1 MLELAF
7 GIGAVVLIVIGAPI
21 YIVLLAAAASI
32 TVFVLETPFI
42 VLYQYVYSSLSKSA
56 LLAVPFFLFAGELM
70 ARGTLAE
77 HLMRVADAGTRRVPG
92 GMGVATVGAST
103 FFGAIS
109 GSSVAAVGAI
119 GRIAHDPLVRGG
131 YPPRF
136 AEAVIASSASIAS
149 VVPPSIAMI
158 LYSIAARESAADLF
172 IAGILPGLV
181 LAGAL
186 CLYVAIVRWRDISS
200 AGAPSLL
207 SAAYGAIPGFGMPVL
222 VLGGIYAGIFSPTE
236 AAGMACAYALLYV
249 ALIEKGFGLRQV
261 VECAVEAALTTTQV
275 LIIVAAGGVFAW
287 AMTVSG
293 VPQAIAGGLG
303 ELVLP
308 GWIILVLI
316 VLFLLAVGCVLDTAS
331 AILVLT
337 PILLPVAT
345 LIGIDPIHFGVIMVL
360 NLSIGMFTPPFG
372 LNIFITQALFDPP
385 IQELYRAL
393 LPFIGVAVLALLI
406 ITFTPDLSLVLL
418 P

>member
-7 GIGAVVLIVIGAPI
+7 AIGAAVLVVIGAPI
-21 YIVLLAAAASI
+21 YIVLLAVAAG
-32 TVFVLETPFI
+32 TLVFILGTPFTA
-42 VLYQYVYSSLSKSA
+42 LYQYLFSSLSKSA

-70 ARGTLAE
+70 ARGTLADR
-77 HLMRVADAGTRRVPG
+77 LMSVAAAGTRRVPG

-158 LYSIAARESAADLF
+158 LYSIAAQESAADLF

-186 CLYVAIVRWRDISS
+186 CLYVAVARRRDSGSS
-200 AGAPSLL
+200 PTLSLAKAMY
-207 SAAYGAIPGFGMPVL
+207 SALPGFGMPVL
-222 VLGGIYAGIFSPTE
+222 VLGGIYAGVFSPTE
-236 AAGMACAYALLYV
+236 AAGMACAYALLYTV
-249 ALIEKGFGLRQV
+249 LAERNFGLRRV
-261 VECAVEAALTTTQV
+261 FDCAVEAALTTTQV

-293 VPQAIAGGLG
+293 APQAIAGGIA
-303 ELVLP
+303 ESMLP
-308 GWIILVLI
+308 DWAILVTI
-316 VLFLLAVGCVLDTAS
+316 VLALLVVGCFLDTAS

-337 PILLPVAT
+337 PLLLPVAT
-345 LIGIDPIHFGVIMVL
+345 LLGVDPIHFGVIMVL

-372 LNIFITQALFDPP
+372 LNIFVAQALFDPP

-393 LPFIGVAVLALLI
+393 LPFIAVAVLALLV
-406 ITFTPDLSLVLL
+406 ITFTPQLSLILL